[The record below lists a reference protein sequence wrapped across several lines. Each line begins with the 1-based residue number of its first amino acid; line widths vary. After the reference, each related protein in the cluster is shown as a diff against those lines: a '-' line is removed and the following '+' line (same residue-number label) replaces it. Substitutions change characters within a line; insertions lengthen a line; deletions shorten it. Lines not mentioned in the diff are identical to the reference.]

1 MKFIKNLIIAVLLM
15 LAAFGVFAIYSKYIS
30 IAKNNTTESSEIL
43 LEKIHTVMKLI
54 TVQGTFSEIYN
65 YKDYVLTDSWP
76 FRKSA
81 LIRVNAIV
89 SVGYDFENLM
99 INIDEGNKI
108 IRIEKFPEPEI
119 ISIEHD
125 LEYYDMKQGLFNV
138 ITTQDVTEMS
148 KQAKKFIEQKALNSE
163 LFIRAREHK
172 TESERMLSYIFE
184 NSGWT
189 LKIMDRPILN

>member
-15 LAAFGVFAIYSKYIS
+15 LAAFGVFSIYTKYIS

-108 IRIEKFPEPEI
+108 IRIENFPEPEI

-125 LEYYDMKQGLFNV
+125 LEYYDMKQGLFNM

-163 LFIRAREHK
+163 LFIRVREHK